1 MKLKTYTN
9 EFQSIY
15 NLCDVDAYIF
25 EKSVRP
31 DNFYARTDFL
41 KTLTHQN
48 EIIVE
53 FNRALKISSFY
64 CILSAYLQVRIL
76 ISFGKY

>member
-1 MKLKTYTN
+1 MNSNQFTACVMLM
-9 EFQSIY
+9 
-15 NLCDVDAYIF
+15 
-25 EKSVRP
+25 
-31 DNFYARTDFL
+31 
-41 KTLTHQN
+41 LTHQN